1 MNPIDAIARPFIER
15 DFRTPYIDKAI
26 ERSRKRREKKRKDAR
41 NEILQN
47 RR

>member
-26 ERSRKRREKKRKDAR
+26 ERSRKRREKKRK
-41 NEILQN
+41 EEQHEVLQN